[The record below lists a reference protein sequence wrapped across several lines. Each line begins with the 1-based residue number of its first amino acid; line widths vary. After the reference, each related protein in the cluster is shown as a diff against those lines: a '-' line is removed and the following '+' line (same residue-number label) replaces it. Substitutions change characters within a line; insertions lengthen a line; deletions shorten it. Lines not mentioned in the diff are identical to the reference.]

1 MPNKVRL
8 YACGGAATNIFSA
21 FFAKDEHLIQGGS
34 DLEVCYVDTSR
45 SNSNPDIKPDQLYIV
60 ETPDS
65 KNGSGKNRGTN
76 AKPIKESVND
86 ILLQFK
92 PEKFNIV
99 VASTGGGTGSVAA
112 PLLVSELL
120 RRGDKVIVVSIGT
133 YGSKKEVE
141 NSLKTLASYEGA
153 SQQAGRPLAMCF
165 FENGAAAQRPSVD
178 KRVQTMVKIISV
190 LLSGHNHGLDD
201 EDVSNFLDFQKVTSF
216 HPHLVLMD
224 AFQEK
229 IEIAKGT
236 AVISVA
242 SLTTE
247 KVGADVDV
255 MVGYQCEGMVP
266 PFAIESIGGKV
277 PVHIVTVGGY
287 FSGVVDKINA
297 RLAEFEAVEKAVQA
311 RAVKVSGADDD
322 GLVL

>member
-1 MPNKVRL
+1 MPNKVRV
-8 YACGGAATNIFSA
+8 YAAGGAATNILSA

-34 DLEVCYVDTSR
+34 DLEVCYIDTSR
-45 SNSNPDIKPDQLYIV
+45 SNSNPDIKPEQLYIV

-65 KNGSGKNRGTN
+65 RNGSGKNRSTN

-120 RRGDKVIVVSIGT
+120 RRGEVVIVISIGT

-153 SQQAGRPLAMCF
+153 SQQAQRPLAMSF

-201 EDVSNFLDFQKVTSF
+201 EDVTNFLDFQKVTSF
-216 HPHLVLMD
+216 HPHLVYMD

-229 IEIAKGT
+229 IEVAKGT

-277 PVHIVTVGGY
+277 PVHIVTVGGH
-287 FSGVVDKINA
+287 FSGVIDRITA